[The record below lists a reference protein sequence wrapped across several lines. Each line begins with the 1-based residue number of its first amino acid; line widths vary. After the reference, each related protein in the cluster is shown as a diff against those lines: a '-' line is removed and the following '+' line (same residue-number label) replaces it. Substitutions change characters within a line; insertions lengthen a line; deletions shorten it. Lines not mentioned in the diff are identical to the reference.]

1 VPIYVYR
8 CEACEERFE
17 ELMQSADDPPPC
29 PKCKSDETIRLLSG
43 FSTRWKPSRVNW
55 HRLGL

>member
-1 VPIYVYR
+1 VPLYVYR

-17 ELMQSADDPPPC
+17 ELVSSTDDAPPC
-29 PKCKSDETIRLLSG
+29 PTCGSASTERLMSG
-43 FSTRWKPSRVNW
+43 FSTKWKPSRVNW

>member
-1 VPIYVYR
+1 MPIYVFR

-17 ELMQSADDPPPC
+17 ELMQSSDDPPPC
-29 PKCKSDETIRLLSG
+29 PKCGSGETIRLLSG
-43 FSTRWKPSRVNW
+43 FSTRWKPSSVNW